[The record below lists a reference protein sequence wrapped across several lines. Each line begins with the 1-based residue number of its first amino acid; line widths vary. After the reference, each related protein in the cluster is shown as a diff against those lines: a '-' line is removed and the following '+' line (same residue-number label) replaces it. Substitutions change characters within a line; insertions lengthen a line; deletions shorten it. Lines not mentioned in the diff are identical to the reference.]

1 MAWYIFKNQNV
12 RQTKLYSTFS
22 ARIRSPISKV
32 GYMDL
37 DGMDLGS
44 ARDEP

>member
-1 MAWYIFKNQNV
+1 MFCQAKA
-12 RQTKLYSTFS
+12 LSTFS
-22 ARIRSPISKV
+22 ARIRSPTSKV

-37 DGMDLGS
+37 DGMDFGS

>member
-1 MAWYIFKNQNV
+1 
-12 RQTKLYSTFS
+12 
-22 ARIRSPISKV
+22 
-32 GYMDL
+32 MDL

>member
-1 MAWYIFKNQNV
+1 MSKISGSRNMYE
-12 RQTKLYSTFS
+12 TFS
-22 ARIRSPISKV
+22 ARIRSPTSKV

-44 ARDEP
+44 ASDEL